1 MLFILFVSK
10 LNKTFF
16 FFFLQKSLQIYQ
28 VTKLIIQIYSNFT
41 LFFLFFE
48 DVDHDVKKKT
58 TTEKNE
64 KKEVNHVFLRN

>member
-16 FFFLQKSLQIYQ
+16 FFFLQKSLKIYQ

-64 KKEVNHVFLRN
+64 IKEVNHVFLRN